1 MGETTCTCII
11 RVSSRIKSLGRFTH
25 DAKCLATPTFVD
37 HTTYCYYN
45 YLSTLMVN
53 IYTFLLDRNLGK
65 KIHVYNVHVL

>member
-1 MGETTCTCII
+1 M
-11 RVSSRIKSLGRFTH
+11 H

-65 KIHVYNVHVL
+65 KIHVYNIHVL